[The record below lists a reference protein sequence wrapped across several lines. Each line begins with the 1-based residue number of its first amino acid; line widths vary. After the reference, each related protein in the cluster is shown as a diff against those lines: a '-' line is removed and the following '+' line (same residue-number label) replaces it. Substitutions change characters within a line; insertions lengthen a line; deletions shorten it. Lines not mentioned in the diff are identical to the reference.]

1 MEIGSIILH
10 AYNGTAPDHYLVCDG
25 SAVSRDEYSDLFE
38 VIGTTYG
45 SGDGSTT
52 FNLPNLSGRVPV
64 GPNLT
69 LSVGDTGGES
79 THTLQTS
86 EIATHSHTVPSH
98 THANDIVAKT
108 PKLSHTVTQPMYRY
122 NVLNGGLNAYN
133 LSSGFNAYTSTTS
146 AGMSRTKNLSVAA
159 HDASTCTM
167 SGEVTDCPAFDT
179 DSAGSNDAHNNMM
192 PYLSLVYLIQY
203 EPEIKAERMLIFNN
217 LLPVAPSGAYLKGR
231 KG

>member
-10 AYNGTAPDHYLVCDG
+10 AYNGTVPDHYLVCDG
-25 SAVSRDEYSDLFE
+25 SSVSRNEYSDLFE

-45 SGDGSTT
+45 SGDGLTT

-86 EIATHSHTVPSH
+86 EIASHSHTVPSH
-98 THANDIVAKT
+98 THANDILAKT
-108 PKLSHTVTQPMYRY
+108 PELSHTITQPIYRY
-122 NVLNGGLNAYN
+122 NVLNGGLNAN
-133 LSSGFNAYTSTTS
+133 SLSKNFNAYTSTTS
-146 AGMSRTKNLSVAA
+146 AGMSRTQNLSVAA
-159 HDASTCTM
+159 HDAKACTM
-167 SGEVTDCPAFDT
+167 SGGVTDCPAFDT
-179 DSAGSNDAHNNMM
+179 DSAGSSQAHDNMM

-203 EPEIKAERMLIFNN
+203 EPEINAERMLIFNGCM
-217 LLPVAPSGAYLKGR
+217 PCAPSGAYLKGR